1 MAKSILRSVIAII
14 LGLVV
19 GSFANMGTI
28 LLGHQLIPVPDGAD
42 VSSIKGLQATIHLFE
57 PKHFIFPLLAHAV
70 GTFVG
75 ALLAGFICST
85 RPLRHCMIIGVAFLI
100 GGIINV
106 FSLPTSAVVN
116 TIDLVFA
123 YIPMAL
129 LAYWIVSRM
138 KKTH

>member
-1 MAKSILRSVIAII
+1 MAKSIFRSVIAII

-19 GSFANMGTI
+19 GSFLNMGTI

-42 VSSIKGLQATIHLFE
+42 VSSIEGLQATIHLFE
-57 PKHFIFPLLAHAV
+57 PKHFIFPLLAHAL

-75 ALLAGFICST
+75 ALLAGFISIG
-85 RPLRHCMIIGVAFLI
+85 RPLLHCMIIGVAFLI

-106 FSLPTSAVVN
+106 FSLPTSVLVN
-116 TIDLVFA
+116 TIDLTLA

-129 LAYWIVSRM
+129 LAYWIVIRL
-138 KKTH
+138 KQQ